1 MEQSTKILKLALWAW
16 IVDFFANQFDRMR
29 FGLAVQS
36 FWKKKKKKPR
46 IGVMDFAGF
55 WYAYG
60 FAVQGFWMKK
70 PGLGMDCLRLTLKY
84 GVNEDE

>member
-1 MEQSTKILKLALWAW
+1 M
-16 IVDFFANQFDRMR
+16 NY
-29 FGLAVQS
+29 
-36 FWKKKKKKPR
+36 
-46 IGVMDFAGF
+46 AGF

-70 PGLGMDCLRLTLKY
+70 PALGMDSLRLTLKY